1 MKKIILEE
9 VKQVEKEVI
18 NKYRYACPAC
28 TNVAFY
34 SPERSLFL
42 TKVCQSCGK
51 TIAFQA
57 ENYIKL

>member
-1 MKKIILEE
+1 MKDKIENIE
-9 VKQVEKEVI
+9 VQQPR

-34 SPERSLFL
+34 SPEKKHE
-42 TKVCQSCGK
+42 TPVTCGSCGK
-51 TIAFQA
+51 ILSELQE